1 MNFQIATKIYNVI
14 LLAFIPFCVYLIFF
28 FFLFAF
34 CFFID
39 NGAKNDYYYEAFY
52 LKSFFFKF
60 LSIWSLRFL
69 EVFKFETELSALLQ
83 LLANFFL
90 QK

>member
-1 MNFQIATKIYNVI
+1 MSEAAKMHFQIATKIYNVN
-14 LLAFIPFCVYLIFF
+14 LFAFIPFCVYLFDFF

-52 LKSFFFKF
+52 LKSFFFQVF
-60 LSIWSLRFL
+60 EYL
-69 EVFKFETELSALLQ
+69 ES
-83 LLANFFL
+83 
-90 QK
+90 